1 MLHIDLRKWA
11 DLLVIAPLSA
21 NSLAKMAQGLCDN
34 CRTSVVRAWDFSKPL
49 LVRLSGYN
57 HNSSLFLQHECDL
70 FGFAGSALRLH

>member
-34 CRTSVVRAWDFSKPL
+34 CLTSIVRAWDFSKPL
-49 LVRLSGYN
+49 LV
-57 HNSSLFLQHECDL
+57 SSSARNVDMLFCTVIE
-70 FGFAGSALRLH
+70 A